1 MRWLDRLRGGG
12 SGGPPDPKP
21 IYLALRGKLLETDP
35 ASLGLAPSTSPGSRR
50 VWAVVMDTAFP
61 EGVAS
66 LVVVADGTTSLYT
79 STGGGT
85 IGAGTHE
92 NVALASRAFLDRV
105 DGALDLLVPASA
117 FPLPTTGRVRFCVL
131 TFDGGRTA
139 EADEQD
145 LGESRHPLSGVFH
158 AGHDVLTE
166 LREIDSQVVAERGY

>member
-1 MRWLDRLRGGG
+1 MRWLGRLRGGG
-12 SGGPPDPKP
+12 SGGPVDPKP
-21 IYLALRGKLLETDP
+21 IYLALRGRLLETDP
-35 ASLGLAPSTSPGSRR
+35 TSLGLAPSPGGRR

-92 NVALASRAFLDRV
+92 RVAVVSQAFLDRV
-105 DGALDLLVPASA
+105 DGALDLLVPTSS
-117 FPLPTTGRVRFCVL
+117 FPLPSTGRVRFCVL

-166 LREIDSQVVAERGY
+166 LRELDGQVAAGRR

>member
-1 MRWLDRLRGGG
+1 MKWVDRLRGRG
-12 SGGPPDPKP
+12 SGGPADPKP
-21 IYLALRGKLLETDP
+21 IYLALRGRLLETDP
-35 ASLGLAPSTSPGSRR
+35 ASLGLAPAPGGRR

-92 NVALASRAFLDRV
+92 NVAVASRAFLDRV
-105 DGALDLLVPASA
+105 DGALDLLVPASN
-117 FPLPTTGRVRFCVL
+117 FPLPSTGRVRFCVL

-145 LGESRHPLSGVFH
+145 LGESRHPLSGVFL

-166 LREIDSQVVAERGY
+166 LREIDGQVVAGRW

>member
-1 MRWLDRLRGGG
+1 MRWLDRLRRGG
-12 SGGPPDPKP
+12 SGGTTDAKP
-21 IYLALRGKLLETDP
+21 VYLALRGSLLETDP
-35 ASLGLAPSTSPGSRR
+35 ASLGLAPSPGGRR

-85 IGAGTHE
+85 IGAGAHE
-92 NVALASRAFLDRV
+92 HVAAASRAFLDRV
-105 DGALDLLVPASA
+105 DGALDLLVPASS
-117 FPLPTTGRVRFCVL
+117 FPLPSTGRVRFCVL

-145 LGESRHPLSGVFH
+145 LGEGRHPLSGVFL

-166 LREIDSQVVAERGY
+166 LREIDGQVAVR

>member
-1 MRWLDRLRGGG
+1 MSWLDRLRGRG
-12 SGGPPDPKP
+12 SRGPADPKP

-35 ASLGLAPSTSPGSRR
+35 ASVGLVPSTDGRR

-92 NVALASRAFLDRV
+92 SVAVVSRAFLDRV
-105 DGALDLLVPASA
+105 DGALDLLVPASS

-145 LGESRHPLSGVFH
+145 LGEGRHPLSGLFLS
-158 AGHDVLTE
+158 GHDVLTE
-166 LREIDSQVVAERGY
+166 LHEMDGRAAARP

>member
-1 MRWLDRLRGGG
+1 
-12 SGGPPDPKP
+12 
-21 IYLALRGKLLETDP
+21 
-35 ASLGLAPSTSPGSRR
+35 
-50 VWAVVMDTAFP
+50 MDTAFP

-92 NVALASRAFLDRV
+92 NVAAASRAFLDRV
-105 DGALDLLVPASA
+105 DGALDLLVPAGS
-117 FPLPTTGRVRFCVL
+117 FPLPSTGRVRFCVL

-145 LGESRHPLSGVFH
+145 LGEGRHPLSGVFL
-158 AGHDVLTE
+158 AAHDVITQ
-166 LREIDSQVVAERGY
+166 LREAEAGPGRA

>member
-1 MRWLDRLRGGG
+1 MKWLDRLRGGG
-12 SGGPPDPKP
+12 SGGRADPKP
-21 IYLALRGKLLETDP
+21 IYLELRGMLLETDP
-35 ASLGLAPSTSPGSRR
+35 ASLGLAPLPGGRQ

-66 LVVVADGTTSLYT
+66 LAVVADGTTSLYT

-92 NVALASRAFLDRV
+92 NVAAASRAFLDRV

-117 FPLPTTGRVRFCVL
+117 FPLPSTGRVRFCVL

-139 EADEQD
+139 EADELD
-145 LGESRHPLSGVFH
+145 LGEGRHPLSGVFL
-158 AGHDVLTE
+158 AAHDVITE
-166 LREIDSQVVAERGY
+166 LRAVEDDAVTARG

>member
-1 MRWLDRLRGGG
+1 VSWLDRLRRRG
-12 SGGPPDPKP
+12 SGGPADPKP
-21 IYLALRGKLLETDP
+21 IYIALRGRLLETDP
-35 ASLGLAPSTSPGSRR
+35 ASLGLAPSPGGRR

-66 LVVVADGTTSLYT
+66 LAVVADGTTSLYT

-92 NVALASRAFLDRV
+92 NVAVVSGAFLDRV
-105 DGALDLLVPASA
+105 DGALDLLVPASS
-117 FPLPTTGRVRFCVL
+117 FPLPSTGRVRFCVL
-131 TFDGGRTA
+131 TFDGGRTT

-145 LGESRHPLSGVFH
+145 LGEGRHPLSGVFL

-166 LREIDSQVVAERGY
+166 LRKTDEQIAVPGFG